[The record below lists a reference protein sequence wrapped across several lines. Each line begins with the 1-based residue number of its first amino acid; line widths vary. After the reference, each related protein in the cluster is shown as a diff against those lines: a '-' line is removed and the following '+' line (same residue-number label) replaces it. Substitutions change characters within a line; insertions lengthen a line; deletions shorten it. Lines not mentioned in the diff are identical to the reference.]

1 MYIEKYWYHY
11 IGGTDDSLTLVDYLC
26 DKGQAELS
34 LSEIFADTGLD
45 RQHGDFR
52 TSLDLAY
59 TDAEGRSHEFYYA
72 IDLVTDL
79 AALLLE
85 SRKSGGVHISDLFDS
100 EDRDLFVK
108 LTAAP
113 EEDQA
118 MNRVLADF
126 FANPLAYDLHEMM
139 DAEDLQEMARD
150 CEAIRAELYE
160 P

>member
-59 TDAEGRSHEFYYA
+59 TDAEGNCHDFCYA

-108 LTAAP
+108 LTATPQEA
-113 EEDQA
+113 QA
-118 MNRVLADF
+118 MNRALADF
-126 FANPLAYDLHEMM
+126 SAAPLAYDLSELM

-150 CEAIRAELYE
+150 CEAVRAELYE

>member
-59 TDAEGRSHEFYYA
+59 TDAEGNCHDFCYA

-85 SRKSGGVHISDLFDS
+85 SSKSGGFRIQDLF
-100 EDRDLFVK
+100 EGETRNLFVNV
-108 LTAAP
+108 TATPQEA
-113 EEDQA
+113 QA
-118 MNRVLADF
+118 MNRALADF
-126 FANPLAYDLHEMM
+126 SAAPLAYDLHEMM
-139 DAEDLQEMARD
+139 DEEDLREMARD

>member
-108 LTAAP
+108 LTATPQEA
-113 EEDQA
+113 QA
-118 MNRVLADF
+118 MNRALADF
-126 FANPLAYDLHEMM
+126 SAAPLAYDLHEMM
-139 DAEDLQEMARD
+139 DEEDLREMARD

>member
-85 SRKSGGVHISDLFDS
+85 SSKSGGFRIQDLF
-100 EDRDLFVK
+100 EGETRNLFVNI
-108 LTAAP
+108 TATPQEA
-113 EEDQA
+113 QA
-118 MNRVLADF
+118 MNRALADF
-126 FANPLAYDLHEMM
+126 SAAPLAYDLSELM

-150 CEAIRAELYE
+150 CEAVRAELYE

>member
-108 LTAAP
+108 LTATPQEA
-113 EEDQA
+113 QA
-118 MNRVLADF
+118 MNRALADF
-126 FANPLAYDLHEMM
+126 SAAPLAYDLSELM

>member
-59 TDAEGRSHEFYYA
+59 TDAEGNCHDFCYA

-139 DAEDLQEMARD
+139 DEEDLREMARD
-150 CEAIRAELYE
+150 CEAVRAELYE

>member
-108 LTAAP
+108 LTATPQEA
-113 EEDQA
+113 QA
-118 MNRVLADF
+118 MNRALADF
-126 FANPLAYDLHEMM
+126 SAAPLAYDLSELM

-150 CEAIRAELYE
+150 CEAVRAELYE

>member
-1 MYIEKYWYHY
+1 MYIDKYRYPY
-11 IGGTDDSLTLVDYLC
+11 IGGTDDRLTLVDYLC

-108 LTAAP
+108 LTATPQEA
-113 EEDQA
+113 QA
-118 MNRVLADF
+118 MNRALADF
-126 FANPLAYDLHEMM
+126 SAAPLAYDLSELM